1 MEGIGFDRGVSKKHY
16 RMEGHPHAPTLGNPV
31 TLTNLEKLI
40 PLDALKMH
48 FWRLFALNDQ
58 NKC

>member
-1 MEGIGFDRGVSKKHY
+1 M
-16 RMEGHPHAPTLGNPV
+16 PPTLGNPV